1 MSDAKQIAEASS
13 PEGMEPPQEKSKLAT
28 LAVQLVV
35 IPLAVVLFCV
45 ALAGL
50 FIWLTAERKG
60 LDDYLNALRA
70 SSGQQRSQQAQ
81 YLLNYIQ
88 NSKRWQGIFDV
99 TARISA
105 DRDQFLA
112 NNPRAVADIVQVFE
126 ESKGQDLRTRHY
138 LALVLGLLGDRE
150 AVTALRDGLNDSDAE
165 TVKNC
170 VWALGRI
177 GDEDSALPIIKLTHS
192 DEQSVRLMAVYVLG
206 SMNNPQAVR
215 VLQASLNDP
224 DELVKWNAAFG
235 LANKG
240 SGAAWDVLAR
250 LLDKEY
256 VDRVTELMPRE
267 GRPLQENIQRYRM
280 VAAVWVAKLDPAKAR
295 PLLEKMSTSEADLQV
310 RNAAIQ
316 QLNKLNQKSHG

>member
-1 MSDAKQIAEASS
+1 MSDAKQEAGAPSPRPAELT
-13 PEGMEPPQEKSKLAT
+13 EEKSKFST
-28 LAVQLVV
+28 FAVQLVV

-45 ALAGL
+45 ALGGL
-50 FIWLTAERKG
+50 FVWLTAEHKG

-70 SSGQQRSQQAQ
+70 SSGEQRTQQAQ

-88 NSKRWQGIFDV
+88 DSKRWQGIFDV
-99 TARISA
+99 SAQISA

-112 NNPRAVADIVQVFE
+112 KNPHAVADIVQVFD
-126 ESKGQDLRTRHY
+126 ESKGQDPRTRRY
-138 LALVLGLLGDRE
+138 LALVLGLLGDRG
-150 AVTALRDGLNDSDAE
+150 AVAPLRDGLSDSDPE

-177 GDEDSALPIIKLTHS
+177 GDDDSAMRIIELTHS
-192 DEQSVRLMAVYVLG
+192 DESSVRLMAVYVLG
-206 SMNNPQAVR
+206 SMKSPEALR
-215 VLQASLNDP
+215 VLEASLNDP

-240 SGAAWDVLAR
+240 SPAAWNVLVR

-256 VDRVTELMPRE
+256 VDRVTQLMPRE
-267 GRPLQENIQRYRM
+267 GRPLAENIQRYR
-280 VAAVWVAKLDPAKAR
+280 VAAVVWVAKLDPTKAR
-295 PLLEKMSTSEADLQV
+295 PLLEKMSTSETDLQV

-316 QLNKLNQKSHG
+316 QLNNLKHK